1 MSQKVVSVS
10 TLVHYLKG
18 KLDNDALIQRIMVQG
33 EISNFTNHRSGH
45 WYFTLKDAQSRISC
59 VMFQSYARQCS
70 FLPKDGDQ
78 VILTANTSLFEASG
92 QLQLYGVKMQLDGLG
107 EYYLKY
113 EQLKRKLAAEG
124 LFDARLKKQ
133 IPAYPTKI
141 GLVTGKNTAA
151 REDVVSTIKRRWPI
165 AKIVEFATL
174 VQGDD
179 APEEIMQA
187 LKEADLCKLDVILL
201 VRGGGSI
208 EDLWAFNNETLARE
222 IFKMQTPLIS
232 GVGHEVDVT
241 IVDYVA
247 DLRAPT
253 PTGAAEMA
261 VPDMAEVL
269 NYLNKDKQ
277 RLYQATLSKLNKA
290 ELYFHALKDK
300 RVFAQPEQLFE
311 KNWLK
316 LNYYEMKLRNTNYL
330 FNEKSQ
336 QFIKIKNQFSTI
348 IQNRCHGLN
357 LDLIEKKTSLNQLMN
372 MRLTSSRSRLLELTA
387 LFDAYSPL
395 KSLLRG
401 YSLVYKDNQ
410 LLSSIIQ
417 IEKNDQVK
425 VQLSD
430 GIFYAAV
437 LEKEK
442 KDE

>member
-1 MSQKVVSVS
+1 MSQRIVSVS

-33 EISNFTNHRSGH
+33 EISNFINHRSGH

-78 VILTANTSLFEASG
+78 VILTANTSLFESSG

-113 EQLKRKLAAEG
+113 EQLKRKLASEG
-124 LFDARLKKQ
+124 LFDPQLKKQ
-133 IPAYPTKI
+133 IPAYPKTI

-174 VQGDD
+174 VQGEG
-179 APEEIMQA
+179 APEEIIQA

-208 EDLWAFNNETLARE
+208 EDLWAFNNEALAYQ

-241 IVDYVA
+241 IADYVA

-261 VPDMAEVL
+261 VPDMEEVF

-277 RLYQATLSKLNKA
+277 RLYQAMSSKLNETKMS
-290 ELYFHALKDK
+290 LNALKEK
-300 RVFAQPEQLFE
+300 RIFTQPEQLFE
-311 KNWLK
+311 KNWMK
-316 LNYYEMKLRNTNYL
+316 LNYLEMQLKNTNYRLSEKKQL
-330 FNEKSQ
+330 FKQLKS
-336 QFIKIKNQFSTI
+336 QFSTG
-348 IQNRCHGLN
+348 IQKRCHDLN
-357 LDLIEKKTSLNQLMN
+357 LSLIEKQTTLNKLMN
-372 MRLTSSRSRLLELTA
+372 NRLTLSRSQLIEKAALL
-387 LFDAYSPL
+387 DAYSPL
-395 KSLLRG
+395 KSLVRG
-401 YSLVYKDNQ
+401 YSLVYKENQ
-410 LLSSIIQ
+410 LLTSVSEVEKEDKVKIQ
-417 IEKNDQVK
+417 V
-425 VQLSD
+425 SD
-430 GIFYAAV
+430 GIFYATV

-442 KDE
+442 KDA

>member
-1 MSQKVVSVS
+1 MSQKIVSVS

-78 VILTANTSLFEASG
+78 VILTANTSMFEASG
-92 QLQLYGVKMQLDGLG
+92 QLQLYGIKMQLDGLG

-113 EQLKRKLAAEG
+113 EQLKRKLANEG
-124 LFDARLKKQ
+124 IFDPSLKKK
-133 IPAYPTKI
+133 IPAYPLQI

-151 REDVVSTIKRRWPI
+151 REDVVSTIKRRWPL
-165 AKIVEFATL
+165 ARIVEFATL
-174 VQGDD
+174 VQGED
-179 APEEIMQA
+179 APEEIIQA
-187 LKEADLCKLDVILL
+187 LKEAELCKLDVILL

-208 EDLWAFNNETLARE
+208 EDLWAFNNEALAYQ
-222 IFKMQTPLIS
+222 IFKMKTPIIS

-261 VPDMAEVL
+261 VPNMEEVL
-269 NYLNKDKQ
+269 SSLNKDKQ
-277 RLYQATLSKLNKA
+277 RLYQAMAGRLSKAKTGF
-290 ELYFHALKDK
+290 YTLKEK
-300 RVFAQPEQLFE
+300 KIFSQPEQLFE

-316 LNYYEMKLRNTNYL
+316 LNYYEMQLKNTSYL
-330 FNEKSQ
+330 LNEKKQRFEALKGRFTASFQ
-336 QFIKIKNQFSTI
+336 Q
-348 IQNRCHGLN
+348 RCHALN
-357 LDLIEKKTSLNQLMN
+357 LKLVENKTALSKSMDTRLVLSRNQLIEKAA
-372 MRLTSSRSRLLELTA
+372 LL
-387 LFDAYSPL
+387 DAYSPL

-401 YSLVYKDNQ
+401 YSLVYKEKR
-410 LLSSIIQ
+410 LLTSISDV
-417 IEKNDQVK
+417 EKEDKVK
-425 VQLSD
+425 IQLSD

-442 KDE
+442 QDE

>member
-1 MSQKVVSVS
+1 MSQRIVSVS

-33 EISNFTNHRSGH
+33 EISNFINHRSGH

-78 VILTANTSLFEASG
+78 VILTANTSLFESSG

-113 EQLKRKLAAEG
+113 EQLKRKLASEG
-124 LFDARLKKQ
+124 LFDPQLKKQ
-133 IPAYPTKI
+133 IPTYPKTI

-174 VQGDD
+174 VQGEE
-179 APEEIMQA
+179 APEEIIQA

-208 EDLWAFNNETLARE
+208 EDLWAFNSEALAYQ

-241 IVDYVA
+241 IADYVA

-261 VPDMAEVL
+261 VPDMEDVL
-269 NYLNKDKQ
+269 NYLYKDKQ
-277 RLYQATLSKLNKA
+277 RLYQAMSSKLNKTKMS
-290 ELYFHALKDK
+290 LNTLKEK
-300 RVFAQPEQLFE
+300 RIFNQPEQLFE
-311 KNWLK
+311 KNWMK
-316 LNYYEMKLRNTNYL
+316 LNYLEMQLKNTNYRLSEKKQL
-330 FNEKSQ
+330 FKQLKS
-336 QFIKIKNQFSTI
+336 QFSTG
-348 IQNRCHGLN
+348 IQKRCHDLN
-357 LDLIEKKTSLNQLMN
+357 LSLIEKQTILNKLMN
-372 MRLTSSRSRLLELTA
+372 NRLTLSRSQLIEKAALL
-387 LFDAYSPL
+387 DAYSPL
-395 KSLLRG
+395 KSLVRG
-401 YSLVYKDNQ
+401 YSLVYKENQ
-410 LLSSIIQ
+410 LLTSVSKVEKEDKVKIQ
-417 IEKNDQVK
+417 V
-425 VQLSD
+425 SD
-430 GIFYAAV
+430 GIFYATV

-442 KDE
+442 KDA